1 MLTDV
6 KEQEAALPKN
16 FGHLAK
22 AIPGALELIQAADNA
37 KLPWAIVTSATE
49 GLLQGWLKV
58 MNMARPTHVV
68 TAESVANGK
77 PDPSCYQLG
86 AKKIGVDNAEKR
98 SVLVF
103 EDALS
108 GIKAGKAAGYTVIA
122 LTTTHEIDDLKKA
135 GPDYIIKDM
144 TSVSL
149 KQWDAKSGRGDI
161 EIRNALI
168 V

>member
-1 MLTDV
+1 
-6 KEQEAALPKN
+6 
-16 FGHLAK
+16 
-22 AIPGALELIQAADNA
+22 
-37 KLPWAIVTSATE
+37 
-49 GLLQGWLKV
+49 

-122 LTTTHEIDDLKKA
+122 LTTTHGIDDLKKA

-149 KQWDAKSGRGDI
+149 KHWDAKSGRGDI